1 MFNINLLDKS
11 LIDTCSLTGTCQK
24 YDFFKKMPTQLKNR
38 AFSELYRKE
47 LINLHHTA
55 KFGVKRLK
63 VKLIMNFLKDAA
75 SNYKTLYEK
84 IKKIITTAGIDQ
96 LSRNLSE

>member
-1 MFNINLLDKS
+1 M
-11 LIDTCSLTGTCQK
+11 LTQQK
-24 YDFFKKMPTQLKNR
+24 KKE
-38 AFSELYRKE
+38 FSELHRKQ
-47 LINLHHTA
+47 LVNLHYTA

-84 IKKIITTAGIDQ
+84 IKKKT
-96 LSRNLSE
+96 